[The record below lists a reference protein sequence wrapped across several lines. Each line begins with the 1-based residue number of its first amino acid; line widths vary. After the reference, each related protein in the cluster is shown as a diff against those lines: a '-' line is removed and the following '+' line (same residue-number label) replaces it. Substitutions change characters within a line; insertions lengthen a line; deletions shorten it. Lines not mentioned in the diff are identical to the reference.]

1 MSCTVWGK
9 WNVSRV
15 IPRLLFWYE
24 YSHKKRR
31 DGSETWVWKHGPYCW
46 YFHLNL
52 KYLGWPY
59 RAYIKTAKNGDYC
72 EELLSES
79 EFGVIWA
86 TFCCCDHRTK
96 ASEAA
101 QRIAT
106 DQKESRKCS
115 SFVIICWIA
124 KIYLSINNSEK
135 WLQVTRI
142 PSTQLKSCW
151 SCTEKKSNNRPMVS
165 FIHNRSKIITWMGY
179 NFKNKRTK
187 YAAAFL
193 R

>member
-1 MSCTVWGK
+1 MISFYWGYMLLQVMVVGFDKNLSCTVWGK

-15 IPRLLFWYE
+15 IPQLLFWYE

-31 DGSETWVWKHGPYCW
+31 DGPETWDWKLGPHCW

-52 KYLGWPY
+52 RYLGWPY
-59 RAYIKTAKNGDYC
+59 RAYIKTAKNGNYC
-72 EELLSES
+72 EELLSER
-79 EFGVIWA
+79 EFGVILA

-96 ASEAA
+96 ASEAV

-142 PSTQLKSCW
+142 PST
-151 SCTEKKSNNRPMVS
+151 
-165 FIHNRSKIITWMGY
+165 
-179 NFKNKRTK
+179 
-187 YAAAFL
+187 
-193 R
+193 